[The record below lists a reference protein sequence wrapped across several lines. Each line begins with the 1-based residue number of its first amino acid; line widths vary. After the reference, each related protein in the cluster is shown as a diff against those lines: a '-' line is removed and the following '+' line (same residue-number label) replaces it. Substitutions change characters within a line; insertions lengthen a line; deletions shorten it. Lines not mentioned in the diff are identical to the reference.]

1 MITLCFLKS
10 SFLFVSVECVLFL
23 KENNASIHMNS
34 SIQMK
39 PGAFFIYAALGNH
52 LSFSWAILFRRV
64 RVDSLF
70 FCFVYIFILIMMCMG
85 GF

>member
-1 MITLCFLKS
+1 
-10 SFLFVSVECVLFL
+10 
-23 KENNASIHMNS
+23 MNS

-52 LSFSWAILFRRV
+52 LSFSWAILFRRI